1 MHRINQFSLWT
12 LISLLTVYSLF
23 ACKKEKEDKTYTP
36 VPFLT
41 GRTWIADTI
50 TINPP
55 MTYAQL
61 SSSDQQSYRAANGWF
76 KLARLALNDDGTV
89 TFNGDYDFGYKT
101 WRLVN
106 NNLDIEMTDFNGNK
120 HILRNW
126 VADSSHFS
134 YTIQFNTNFDCM
146 LVYK

>member
-1 MHRINQFSLWT
+1 MRKINQFSGWV
-12 LISLLTVYSLF
+12 LISLLAVYAFS
-23 ACKKEKEDKTYTP
+23 ACKKESKTYTP

-61 SSSDQQSYRAANGWF
+61 SSTDQQSYRASIGWF
-76 KLARLALNDDGTV
+76 KIARLTLNDDGTV
-89 TFNGDYDFGYKT
+89 TYGGDYDFGYKT

-106 NNLDIEMTDFNGNK
+106 NNLDIEMTTLNGNK
-120 HILRNW
+120 QILRNW
-126 VADSSHFS
+126 VADIIHFS
-134 YTIQFNTNFDCM
+134 YTIQFNSNFDCT